1 MASGHGL
8 DPPIRRAPAWKNCG
22 MCHCC
27 REETVRGEGSRP
39 RGSVRPTVSAQVLG
53 MEILETRAGRS
64 NYTFS
69 WLLFFL
75 YSKWFCPCH
84 AVLGVGKILPSS
96 HSPPPPVDWPEFAAD
111 SERRSCTVCRPRGS
125 FFFFALGS
133 DRPKGTV
140 NFYTAFSELPLTEHC
155 AICTVVRPTTSSRDV
170 WVALPFY
177 TLCRWMLALQPLRC
191 A

>member
-1 MASGHGL
+1 MDSL
-8 DPPIRRAPAWKNCG
+8 DQPIRRAPAWKHCG
-22 MCHCC
+22 LCHCA
-27 REETVRGEGSRP
+27 REGSRP

-125 FFFFALGS
+125 FFFFFALGS

-140 NFYTAFSELPLTEHC
+140 NFYTAFFRVTTNRALCNLYC
-155 AICTVVRPTTSSRDV
+155 CT
-170 WVALPFY
+170 ANN
-177 TLCRWMLALQPLRC
+177 
-191 A
+191 

>member
-1 MASGHGL
+1 
-8 DPPIRRAPAWKNCG
+8 

-125 FFFFALGS
+125 FFFLRTWLSQTERYSKFLHSFFRVTTNRALC
-133 DRPKGTV
+133 
-140 NFYTAFSELPLTEHC
+140 NLYCCTANN
-155 AICTVVRPTTSSRDV
+155 
-170 WVALPFY
+170 
-177 TLCRWMLALQPLRC
+177 
-191 A
+191 